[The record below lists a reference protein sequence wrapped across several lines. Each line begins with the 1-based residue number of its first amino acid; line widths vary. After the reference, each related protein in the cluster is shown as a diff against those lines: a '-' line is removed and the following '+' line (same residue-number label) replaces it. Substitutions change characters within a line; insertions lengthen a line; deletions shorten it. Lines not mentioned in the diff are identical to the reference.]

1 MTSWSVTGGA
11 SHAFA
16 PPARADLGGRGGW
29 VLIQGQLPPQPFA
42 GGVSRAVRVGY
53 FCVTGGKRGME
64 HALEQPAR
72 HSTEPPGGVRP
83 RTEIPRPLPAA
94 CYMCTCLM
102 SITCMIMFTCPC
114 SGVAV
119 YPAVTPLR
127 GHYIKDRYPMK
138 GTSSPYPGMARS
150 IYAPLTPA

>member
-1 MTSWSVTGGA
+1 
-11 SHAFA
+11 
-16 PPARADLGGRGGW
+16 
-29 VLIQGQLPPQPFA
+29 
-42 GGVSRAVRVGY
+42 
-53 FCVTGGKRGME
+53 ME

-83 RTEIPRPLPAA
+83 RTEIPWPLSAA
-94 CYMCTCLM
+94 YYMCACLM

-119 YPAVTPLR
+119 YLAVTPLR
-127 GHYIKDRYPMK
+127 GRYIKDRYPMK

-150 IYAPLTPA
+150 IYAPLTSA